1 MLPTGKRF
9 GTQAWQSH
17 LINKRLLR
25 RFTPRND
32 ALLNAFVLVNILS
45 HALPDFGSLGDI
57 RDEDIAEPLLHED
70 IESRLQDILL
80 LCCLINDDG
89 RHLYPSLANAFLILF

>member
-1 MLPTGKRF
+1 MLLYCHCERPTGAWLSAVVPVLGEMLPTGKRF

-32 ALLNAFVLVNILS
+32 ALLNAFVLGTNYLK
-45 HALPDFGSLGDI
+45 
-57 RDEDIAEPLLHED
+57 
-70 IESRLQDILL
+70 
-80 LCCLINDDG
+80 
-89 RHLYPSLANAFLILF
+89 

>member
-1 MLPTGKRF
+1 MLLHCHCERPTGACLHAVAPVLGDMLPTGKRF

-32 ALLNAFVLVNILS
+32 ALLNAFVLIFIDSFKNIHYKS
-45 HALPDFGSLGDI
+45 Y
-57 RDEDIAEPLLHED
+57 DEHKNKT
-70 IESRLQDILL
+70 SILDPG
-80 LCCLINDDG
+80 CNG
-89 RHLYPSLANAFLILF
+89 RAFV